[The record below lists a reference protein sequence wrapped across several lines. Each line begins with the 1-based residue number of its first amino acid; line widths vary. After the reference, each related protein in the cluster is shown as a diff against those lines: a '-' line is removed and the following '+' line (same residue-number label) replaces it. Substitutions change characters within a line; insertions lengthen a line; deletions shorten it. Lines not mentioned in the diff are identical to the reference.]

1 MNKKKAE
8 AELEIYK
15 AEEKED
21 KLFFPLS
28 SSDISAGFPSPADDY
43 FDKTLDL
50 NEYLIKNPASSFL
63 LRVKGDSMVD
73 AGIFEGDIVIV
84 DKALE
89 ASNGKIVIAIV
100 DGEFTIKRIMEKKG
114 KLFLKAENPNY
125 KAIEVTEEMDV
136 KIWGVVCYTI
146 HKT

>member
-1 MNKKKAE
+1 MNKKNAE
-8 AELEIYK
+8 IELEIYK
-15 AEEKED
+15 ADNKED
-21 KLFFPLS
+21 KRFSPLS

-125 KAIEVTEEMDV
+125 KAIEITEEMDV

>member
-1 MNKKKAE
+1 
-8 AELEIYK
+8 
-15 AEEKED
+15 
-21 KLFFPLS
+21 
-28 SSDISAGFPSPADDY
+28 
-43 FDKTLDL
+43 
-50 NEYLIKNPASSFL
+50 
-63 LRVKGDSMVD
+63 MVD

-125 KAIEVTEEMDV
+125 KAIEITEEMDV